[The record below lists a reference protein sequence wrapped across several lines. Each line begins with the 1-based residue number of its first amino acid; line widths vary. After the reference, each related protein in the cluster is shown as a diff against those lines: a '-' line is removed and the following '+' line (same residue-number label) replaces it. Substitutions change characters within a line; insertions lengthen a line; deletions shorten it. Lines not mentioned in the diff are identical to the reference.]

1 MQIQSGG
8 RGVVGGVVQVALL
21 LRVCNRFE
29 SYIKTESGA
38 QIGRV
43 KERESVRERELGRK
57 AIWQFVMDSRKK
69 VRLTDLG
76 AHKICRQVKQ
86 RMSNKSNGYLM
97 MATLAP
103 LSTATSTPTVN
114 WPPSGAAGAIKFK
127 QTKGREAVYSV
138 FCVTSESFGA
148 CQN

>member
-1 MQIQSGG
+1 
-8 RGVVGGVVQVALL
+8 
-21 LRVCNRFE
+21 
-29 SYIKTESGA
+29 
-38 QIGRV
+38 
-43 KERESVRERELGRK
+43 
-57 AIWQFVMDSRKK
+57 MDSRKK

-127 QTKGREAVYSV
+127 QKEERPFTVCSALRQSHLGLVKINSSKQIKQKVEVKRKELKNYDALVTKWVNSTTTTITVE
-138 FCVTSESFGA
+138 
-148 CQN
+148 

>member
-1 MQIQSGG
+1 MG
-8 RGVVGGVVQVALL
+8 GVVGGVVQVALL

-38 QIGRV
+38 RIGRA
-43 KERESVRERELGRK
+43 KERKEERELGRK

-114 WPPSGAAGAIKFK
+114 CPPSGAAGAIKFK

-138 FCVTSESFGA
+138 FSVTSESFGA